1 VHSAPAL
8 SWSTIGKALLTLVLG
23 AVVGVM
29 GTVMHR
35 SIQPWGLVLSLLLV
49 LAAAVTARAFGGLV
63 AWIGYA
69 LGLGAAVLTLSQTGP
84 GGDVLVPAGQK
95 IGLVWLVG
103 AGVVAVVGMLLPP
116 RWFSDAPLPARPR
129 EPALTADVGGEPD
142 VPQ

>member
-1 VHSAPAL
+1 MHSAPAL
-8 SWSTIGKALLTLVLG
+8 SWSTIGKAVLTLVLG
-23 AVVGVM
+23 VVVGLM

-49 LAAAVTARAFGGLV
+49 LAAAVTARAFGGLIT
-63 AWIGYA
+63 WIGFA
-69 LGLGAAVLTLSQTGP
+69 LGLGTAILALSQTGP

-103 AGVVAVVGMLLPP
+103 AGIVAVVAMLLP
-116 RWFSDAPLPARPR
+116 RAWFSDTPLPARPR

-142 VPQ
+142 VLQ

>member
-1 VHSAPAL
+1 MHSAPAL
-8 SWSTIGKALLTLVLG
+8 SWSTIGKAVLTLVLG
-23 AVVGVM
+23 VVVGLM

-49 LAAAVTARAFGGLV
+49 LAAAVTERAFGGLV
-63 AWIGYA
+63 TWIGFA
-69 LGLGAAVLTLSQTGP
+69 LGLGTAILALSQTGP

-103 AGVVAVVGMLLPP
+103 AGVVAVVAMLLPGK
-116 RWFSDAPLPARPR
+116 WFSDVPLPARPR

-142 VPQ
+142 VSQ